1 MRQEEKAVKARP
13 YRRTERLLHIP
24 EGSVS
29 QWQHRGMSLY
39 IFLSLGQNVLD
50 MHKPIKE
57 KRKIRRVTLGR
68 HNNQDQSKTSENSN
82 DCTVSKL

>member
-13 YRRTERLLHIP
+13 YRRTERLLHIL
-24 EGSVS
+24 EGSVL
-29 QWQHRGMSLY
+29 QWQHIGMSLY

-57 KRKIRRVTLGR
+57 KIRRVTLGR
-68 HNNQDQSKTSENSN
+68 DNNQEQSKTDVNNN
-82 DCTVSKL
+82 DYAVSKL

>member
-57 KRKIRRVTLGR
+57 KIRRVTLGR
-68 HNNQDQSKTSENSN
+68 DNNQEQSKTDVNNN
-82 DCTVSKL
+82 DYAFSKL

>member
-13 YRRTERLLHIP
+13 YRRTERLLHIL
-24 EGSVS
+24 EGSVL
-29 QWQHRGMSLY
+29 QWQHIGMSLY

-57 KRKIRRVTLGR
+57 KIRRVTLGR
-68 HNNQDQSKTSENSN
+68 DNNQQQSKTDVNNN
-82 DCTVSKL
+82 DYAVSKL

>member
-13 YRRTERLLHIP
+13 YRRTERLLHIL
-24 EGSVS
+24 EGSVL
-29 QWQHRGMSLY
+29 QWQHIGMSLY

-57 KRKIRRVTLGR
+57 KIRRVTLGR
-68 HNNQDQSKTSENSN
+68 DNNQQHSKTDVNNN
-82 DCTVSKL
+82 DYAVSKL

>member
-57 KRKIRRVTLGR
+57 KIRRVTLGR
-68 HNNQDQSKTSENSN
+68 DNNQEQSKTDVNNN
-82 DCTVSKL
+82 DYAVSKL